1 MQFQH
6 RWGHARTTRRLQVR
20 AVVSV
25 LLVIVLAGARA
36 APTPS
41 SSHGTALETTLRRH
55 IETLASDDYGGREPG
70 TDGETKTLRYLAR
83 EWFDIGLV
91 SGTNDPGNAWF
102 APVELVERIPQDSR
116 ATFQHGHRRVA
127 IDPKGV
133 FVVTSGLRSLIEDAP
148 LLYVGKD
155 TNPDTARTEL
165 AGRVAL
171 ILDSQAPAI
180 PTPDKTA
187 AEIMGPDDRAGRLLD
202 AGAAAVITVLDGTR
216 KLDDVAARRRR
227 PGYALAGQK
236 LGGDLQA
243 YITPEV
249 AEALLDAAGTVK
261 DAAGTVKDAAG
272 TGKDAASVSKLDA
285 LRVAG
290 AVHGFPPRLIGLN
303 GTLEA
308 TGRET
313 RIHTHNLIG
322 KLEGRRHDLGA
333 VVILA
338 HWDHFGRCAD
348 PPAEHLICNGAV
360 DNASGLAVI
369 TETARILSSGRPLDR
384 DIYFLATTGEEL
396 GLLGAH
402 AFAENPPL
410 PLDAIMAALNVDSTG
425 LVGTGIPV
433 SVIGAGMT
441 DLDDSIAIVL
451 KGMRRKTVSGNA
463 ANAFVRRQDGWAFIQ
478 HDVPAVMV
486 SSAYSD
492 TARLEKF
499 MDERYHRPTD
509 IAARVEYGGM
519 GEDVALQVE
528 LARYFA
534 DVHHFPGPPVPR
546 QDSGTR

>member
-1 MQFQH
+1 MQFRH
-6 RWGHARTTRRLQVR
+6 RWGQARTAHWQHAR
-20 AVVSV
+20 AVVAA
-25 LLVIVLAGARA
+25 LLVVMLAAARP
-36 APTPS
+36 APAPAPPRDL
-41 SSHGTALETTLRRH
+41 ALEATLRRH

-102 APVELVERIPQDSR
+102 APVELVERMPQDSR
-116 ATFQHGHRRVA
+116 ATFQRGHRRVTTNP
-127 IDPKGV
+127 DGV

-148 LLYVGKD
+148 LLYVGGD
-155 TNPDTARTEL
+155 TNPDAARLEL
-165 AGRVAL
+165 AGRIAL
-171 ILDSQAPAI
+171 ILDSQSTEPAKPGKAAPEPAN
-180 PTPDKTA
+180 PA
-187 AEIMGPDDRAGRLLD
+187 GPDDRAGRLLD

-216 KLDDVAARRRR
+216 KLEDVAAHRRR

-249 AEALLDAAGTVK
+249 ADVLLEAGGV
-261 DAAGTVKDAAG
+261 G
-272 TGKDAASVSKLDA
+272 KLDA
-285 LRVAG
+285 LRTA
-290 AVHGFPPRLIGLN
+290 AAASPRLIGIN

-322 KLEGRRHDLGA
+322 KLEGRRPDLGA
-333 VVILA
+333 VVMVA

-348 PPAEHLICNGAV
+348 H
-360 DNASGLAVI
+360 
-369 TETARILSSGRPLDR
+369 
-384 DIYFLATTGEEL
+384 
-396 GLLGAH
+396 
-402 AFAENPPL
+402 
-410 PLDAIMAALNVDSTG
+410 
-425 LVGTGIPV
+425 
-433 SVIGAGMT
+433 
-441 DLDDSIAIVL
+441 DDSIAVVL
-451 KGMRRKTVSGNA
+451 KSMRRKTVSGNA
-463 ANAFVRRQDGWAFIQ
+463 ANAYVRRQDGWAFIQ

-492 TARLEKF
+492 AARLEKF

-509 IAARVEYGGM
+509 VAARVEYGGM

-534 DVHHFPGPPVPR
+534 DVHRFPGPPVPR
-546 QDSGTR
+546 LDSATR

>member
-1 MQFQH
+1 MGFRQQ
-6 RWGHARTTRRLQVR
+6 RWQAQSARRSRAR
-20 AVVSV
+20 AVVAV
-25 LLVIVLAGARA
+25 LIAFMLIGARA
-36 APTPS
+36 APPPGGS
-41 SSHGTALETTLRRH
+41 QPGPLETALRH
-55 IETLASDDYGGREPG
+55 HVETLASDDFGGREPG
-70 TDGETKTLRYLAR
+70 TEGETKTLRYLAR
-83 EWFDIGLV
+83 QWFDIGLV

-102 APVELVERIPQDSR
+102 APVELVERVPQGSR
-116 ATFQHGHRRVA
+116 AVFQRGHRHVP
-127 IDPKGV
+127 IDANGV

-148 LLYVGKD
+148 LVFVGKD
-155 TNPDTARTEL
+155 TNPETARTEL
-165 AGRVAL
+165 AGRIAL
-171 ILDSQAPAI
+171 ILDSQSPKG
-180 PTPDKTA
+180 TPDTV
-187 AEIMGPDDRAGRLLD
+187 GPDDRAGRLLD

-216 KLDDVAARRRR
+216 RIEDVAARRRR

-243 YITPEV
+243 YVTTEV
-249 AEALLDAAGTVK
+249 AETLLEAAG
-261 DAAGTVKDAAG
+261 AG
-272 TGKDAASVSKLDA
+272 KLAA
-285 LRVAG
+285 LRVMG
-290 AVHGFPPRLIGLN
+290 AEPGFAPHPIGLS

-333 VVILA
+333 VVIVA

-369 TETARILSSGRPLDR
+369 TEAARMLSNGHPLDR
-384 DIYFLATTGEEL
+384 DVYFLATTGEEL
-396 GLLGAH
+396 GLLGAQ

-410 PLDAIMAALNVDSTG
+410 PLDAVMAVLNVDSTG
-425 LVGTGIPV
+425 LVGPGLPV

-441 DLDDSIAIVL
+441 DLDDSIANVL
-451 KGMRRKTVSGNA
+451 KGMHRRLVTGNG
-463 ANAFVRRQDGWAFIQ
+463 ANAYVRRQDGWAFIQ

-492 TARLEKF
+492 PARLEKF

-509 IAARVEYGGM
+509 VAARVEYGGM
-519 GEDVALQVE
+519 AEDVVLQVE

-534 DVHHFPGPPVPR
+534 DAHRFPGPPVPR
-546 QDSGTR
+546 QDSAAR

>member
-1 MQFQH
+1 M
-6 RWGHARTTRRLQVR
+6 R
-20 AVVSV
+20 AVVAV
-25 LLVIVLAGARA
+25 LLVIMLAGARA
-36 APTPS
+36 APPPVAPRDL
-41 SSHGTALETTLRRH
+41 ALEATLRRH
-55 IETLASDDYGGREPG
+55 IETLASDEYAGREPG

-116 ATFQHGHRRVA
+116 ATFQRGHRRVTT
-127 IDPKGV
+127 DPNGV

-148 LLYVGKD
+148 LLFVGKD
-155 TNPDTARTEL
+155 INPDTARTEL
-165 AGRVAL
+165 AGRIAL
-171 ILDSQAPAI
+171 ILDSQSADPAK
-180 PTPDKTA
+180 PEKAASSKTA
-187 AEIMGPDDRAGRLLD
+187 PDRAGAEIVGPDDRAGRLLD

-249 AEALLDAAGTVK
+249 AETLLEAAGI
-261 DAAGTVKDAAG
+261 G
-272 TGKDAASVSKLDA
+272 KLDT
-285 LRVAG
+285 LRTAG
-290 AVHGFPPRLIGLN
+290 PGSPPRLIGLN

-322 KLEGRRHDLGA
+322 KIEGRRHDLGA
-333 VVILA
+333 VLLVA

-348 PPAEHLICNGAV
+348 PPAEHLICSGAV

-369 TETARILSSGRPLDR
+369 TEAARILSAGRPLDR
-384 DIYFLATTGEEL
+384 DVYFLATTGEEL
-396 GLLGAH
+396 GLLGAQ
-402 AFAENPPL
+402 AFTENPPM
-410 PLDAIMAALNVDSTG
+410 PLDAIMAVLNVDSTG
-425 LVGTGIPV
+425 LVGTGMPV

-441 DLDDSIAIVL
+441 DLDDSITTVL
-451 KGMRRKTVSGNA
+451 KSMRRKTVTGNA

-492 TARLEKF
+492 PARLEKF

-519 GEDVALQVE
+519 GEDVMLQVE

-546 QDSGTR
+546 LDSATR

>member
-1 MQFQH
+1 MQFGH
-6 RWGHARTTRRLQVR
+6 RWGQAHRARRPRAR
-20 AVVSV
+20 AVVAV
-25 LLVIVLAGARA
+25 LLVVLLSGARA
-36 APTPS
+36 APPS
-41 SSHGTALETTLRRH
+41 VAPRDLALEATLRRH
-55 IETLASDDYGGREPG
+55 VEVLASDEYAGREPG
-70 TDGETKTLRYLAR
+70 TDGETRTLRYLAR
-83 EWFDIGLV
+83 EWFDIGLA

-102 APVELVERIPQDSR
+102 APVELVERVPQSSR
-116 ATFQHGHRRVA
+116 ATFQRGHRRIA
-127 IDPKGV
+127 TDPDGV

-148 LLYVGKD
+148 LLYVARD

-165 AGRVAL
+165 AGRIAL
-171 ILDSQAPAI
+171 ILDSQSANSAK
-180 PTPDKTA
+180 PDKPG
-187 AEIMGPDDRAGRLLD
+187 AEPAGPDDRAGRLLD
-202 AGAAAVITVLDGTR
+202 AGAAAVITVLDGPR
-216 KLDDVAARRRR
+216 KLEDVAARRRR

-243 YITPEV
+243 YVTPQV
-249 AEALLDAAGTVK
+249 AEALLDAAGT
-261 DAAGTVKDAAG
+261 
-272 TGKDAASVSKLDA
+272 GKLDGLRAASGS
-285 LRVAG
+285 
-290 AVHGFPPRLIGLN
+290 PPRLIGIN

-333 VVILA
+333 VVIVA

-369 TETARILSSGRPLDR
+369 TETARILSHGRPLDR

-396 GLLGAH
+396 GLLGAQ
-402 AFAENPPL
+402 AFTENPPL
-410 PLDAIMAALNVDSTG
+410 PLDAIMAVLNVDSTG
-425 LVGTGIPV
+425 LVGTGLPV

-441 DLDDSIAIVL
+441 DLDDSIAVVL
-451 KGMRRKTVSGNA
+451 KAMRRKTVSGNA
-463 ANAFVRRQDGWAFIQ
+463 ANAFVRRQDGWAFIE

-509 IAARVEYGGM
+509 IPARVEYGGM

-534 DVHHFPGPPVPR
+534 DVHRFPGPPVPR
-546 QDSGTR
+546 LDSATR

>member
-1 MQFQH
+1 MGFWQ
-6 RWGHARTTRRLQVR
+6 RWRQAQAAAQSPVR
-20 AVVSV
+20 AV
-25 LLVIVLAGARA
+25 AGAGVTLGIAAGMAIALGGARPAPPPA
-36 APTPS
+36 APHDSPLEA
-41 SSHGTALETTLRRH
+41 ALRH
-55 IETLASDDYGGREPG
+55 HVETLASDDFGGREPG
-70 TDGETKTLRYLAR
+70 TEGESKTLRYLAR
-83 EWFDIGLV
+83 QWFDIGLV

-102 APVELVERIPQDSR
+102 APVELVERVPQGSR
-116 ATFQHGHRRVA
+116 AAFQHGRRRIA
-127 IDPKGV
+127 TDPKGV

-148 LLYVGKD
+148 LLFVGKT
-155 TNPDTARTEL
+155 TNFETARTEL
-165 AGRVAL
+165 AGRIAL
-171 ILDSQAPAI
+171 ILDSQS
-180 PTPDKTA
+180 PTGPPETVN
-187 AEIMGPDDRAGRLLD
+187 PDDRAERLLD

-216 KLDDVAARRRR
+216 QFDDVAARRRR

-243 YITPEV
+243 YVTPEI
-249 AEALLDAAGTVK
+249 AETLLEASGAG
-261 DAAGTVKDAAG
+261 
-272 TGKDAASVSKLDA
+272 KLA
-285 LRVAG
+285 TLRSAG
-290 AVHGFPPRLIGLN
+290 AEPGFVPRAIGVTA
-303 GTLEA
+303 TLEA

-333 VVILA
+333 VIVLA

-396 GLLGAH
+396 GLLGAE
-402 AFAENPPL
+402 AFTENPPL
-410 PLDAIMAALNVDSTG
+410 PLDAIMAVLNVDSTG
-425 LVGTGIPV
+425 LVGTGLPV

-451 KGMRRKTVSGNA
+451 KGMHRRLVSGNA
-463 ANAFVRRQDGWAFIQ
+463 ANAYVRRQDGWAFIQ

-492 TARLEKF
+492 AARLEKF

-509 IAARVEYGGM
+509 LAARVEYGGM
-519 GEDVALQVE
+519 AEDVALQVE

-534 DVHHFPGPPVPR
+534 DAHRFAGPPVPR
-546 QDSGTR
+546 QEGVTR

>member
-1 MQFQH
+1 MM
-6 RWGHARTTRRLQVR
+6 LM
-20 AVVSV
+20 
-25 LLVIVLAGARA
+25 GARA
-36 APTPS
+36 APPPP
-41 SSHGTALETTLRRH
+41 GAPRENPLEAALRH
-55 IETLASDDYGGREPG
+55 HVDTLASDDFGGREPG

-83 EWFDIGLV
+83 QWFDIGLV

-102 APVELVERIPQDSR
+102 SPVELVERVPQGSR
-116 ATFQHGHRRVA
+116 AAFQRGHRRVP
-127 IDPKGV
+127 IDASGV

-148 LLYVGKD
+148 LLFVGKD
-155 TNPDTARTEL
+155 TNPETARTEL
-165 AGRVAL
+165 AGRIAL
-171 ILDSQAPAI
+171 ILDSQSSSGAP
-180 PTPDKTA
+180 DGV
-187 AEIMGPDDRAGRLLD
+187 GPDDRAGRLLD

-216 KLDDVAARRRR
+216 RIDDVAARRRR

-243 YITPEV
+243 YITPDV
-249 AEALLDAAGTVK
+249 AEVLLDAAG
-261 DAAGTVKDAAG
+261 AG
-272 TGKDAASVSKLDA
+272 KLAA
-285 LRVAG
+285 LRAMG
-290 AVHGFPPRLIGLN
+290 AEPGFAPRAIGLT

-333 VVILA
+333 VVMVA

-369 TETARILSSGRPLDR
+369 TEAARMLSNGHPLDR
-384 DIYFLATTGEEL
+384 DVYFLATTGEEL
-396 GLLGAH
+396 GLLGAE
-402 AFAENPPL
+402 AFTENPPL
-410 PLDAIMAALNVDSTG
+410 PLDAIMAVLNVDSTG
-425 LVGTGIPV
+425 LVGSGLPV

-441 DLDDSIAIVL
+441 DLDDSITNVL
-451 KGMRRKTVSGNA
+451 KGMHRRIVTGNG
-463 ANAFVRRQDGWAFIQ
+463 ANAYVRRQDGWAFIQ

-492 TARLEKF
+492 QARLEKF

-519 GEDVALQVE
+519 AEDVALQVE

-534 DVHHFPGPPVPR
+534 DVHRFPGPPVPR
-546 QDSGTR
+546 QDSATR

>member
-1 MQFQH
+1 MQFRH
-6 RWGHARTTRRLQVR
+6 RWGQARAAQRLQVR

-25 LLVIVLAGARA
+25 LLVTMLAGARA
-36 APTPS
+36 APAHS
-41 SSHGTALETTLRRH
+41 SPHDTALETTLRRH

-116 ATFQHGHRRVA
+116 ATFQHGHRRVT

-133 FVVTSGLRSLIEDAP
+133 FVVTSGLRSLIENAP

-171 ILDSQAPAI
+171 ILDSQALAI
-180 PTPDKTA
+180 SAPDKTT
-187 AEIMGPDDRAGRLLD
+187 AEIIGPDDRAGRLLD

-216 KLDDVAARRRR
+216 KFDDVAARRRR

-261 DAAGTVKDAAG
+261 DAASTVKDAAG
-272 TGKDAASVSKLDA
+272 QSKLDA

-290 AVHGFPPRLIGLN
+290 AIHGSPPRLIGLS

-369 TETARILSSGRPLDR
+369 TEAARILSSGRPLDR

-402 AFAENPPL
+402 AFTENPPL
-410 PLDAIMAALNVDSTG
+410 PLDAIMAVLNVDSTG

-509 IAARVEYGGM
+509 IVARVEYGGM

-546 QDSGTR
+546 QDSAAR